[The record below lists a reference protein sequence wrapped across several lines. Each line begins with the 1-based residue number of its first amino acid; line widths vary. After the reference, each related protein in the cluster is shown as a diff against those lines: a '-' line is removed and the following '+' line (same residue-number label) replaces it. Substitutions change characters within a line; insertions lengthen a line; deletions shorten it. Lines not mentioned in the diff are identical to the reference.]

1 MRQMIKNGKID
12 FEELMKSQISELEN
26 NFKHDYTY
34 EEVISSDQKL
44 VDEITDSIDA
54 AKIIKEIKLFE
65 NNYKQL
71 LTLYSSQNPEYECFR
86 ANSVASLYI
95 RRNVLISSF
104 HNFITF
110 YTFNIMNK
118 IYNEAINRDINP
130 EEKTIHQY
138 YLPKMISEM
147 LPDISLFVTNHD
159 GYINNT
165 NPCLFAELI
174 RNDMINL
181 RSTQLYNSE
190 GFDIDI
196 NELDELND
204 RVFNYI
210 TLNLIILFI
219 QSYYNIA
226 TSFVYL
232 LNSYDAS
239 IANEESGICQ
249 PHSVLVNQPYD
260 SYINQNLKEYN
271 REPLFRFLKDTNA
284 GPLEYDEESN

>member
-1 MRQMIKNGKID
+1 MRQMIKNGKIN

-34 EEVISSDQKL
+34 EEVISSDPKL

-71 LTLYSSQNPEYECFR
+71 STLYSSQNPEYDCFR

-104 HNFITF
+104 HNFISF
-110 YTFNIMNK
+110 YAFNIMNK

-130 EEKTIHQY
+130 EEKTVHAY
-138 YLPKMISEM
+138 TMPKTISEM
-147 LPDISLFVTNHD
+147 LLDISLFVTNHD

-181 RSTQLYNSE
+181 RSTQLYNYE
-190 GFDIDI
+190 GFDSDI
-196 NELDELND
+196 DELNCE
-204 RVFNYI
+204 FNHI

-226 TSFVYL
+226 TSFIYL

-239 IANEESGICQ
+239 IANEQSGICQ
-249 PHSVLVNQPYD
+249 PHSILVNQPYD

-271 REPLFRFLKDTNA
+271 REPLFRFLKNIDTD
-284 GPLEYDEESN
+284 PLENTEESN